1 MSLLKSLQEALGE
14 RLIQD
19 EAVLDAHRH
28 DSWALSQ
35 IRVQRGDPPP
45 RPLAVVAAASVEDVQ
60 ATLRLCHAAG
70 ASVVPYGAGSGVVGG
85 VSTSADQ
92 VVLSTAKLSGL
103 ISLSDADMTATF
115 WAGTKGDVA
124 EAICQEAGLTIGH
137 WPQSIA
143 LSSVGGWV
151 ATRASGQLSTGYGN
165 IEDIVLD
172 LEVVLPDG
180 RLLRTRRVPRA
191 AAGPDLRHIFLGSE
205 GTMGVITAVTF
216 SLRVLPEASRG
227 QAFHFAS
234 LDAGL
239 EAIRRIIRAG
249 WRPPVVRLYDAA
261 EARRQFDSWCPDG
274 RHLLLLLHEGP
285 TGLVEAHEVGC
296 AALCTAGLAADR
308 GEPADA
314 AAVTHWLS
322 QRNHVPTLG
331 QLSAIGLVVD
341 TIEISATWQRI
352 GAVYEAVKATLAQV
366 PELVAVSAHASH
378 AYRSGVNLY
387 FTFVAQPAEREQMER
402 VYTECW
408 DRTMAATAAAGGSI
422 SHHHGIGRVRRGF
435 MGEELGEVGVDVLR
449 AVKAALDPD
458 GRLNPGVLIP

>member
-1 MSLLKSLQEALGE
+1 MSLLEDLQAALGE

-45 RPLAVVAAASVEDVQ
+45 RPLAVVAAGSVEDVQ
-60 ATLRLCHAAG
+60 TTLRLCHAAG
-70 ASVVPYGAGSGVVGG
+70 ASVVPFGAGSGVVGG

-103 ISLSDADMTATF
+103 IALSDQDLTATF

-165 IEDIVLD
+165 IEEIVLD

-180 RLLRTRRVPRA
+180 RRMSTRRAPRA
-191 AAGPDLRHIFLGSE
+191 AAGPDLRHLFLGSE
-205 GTMGVITAVTF
+205 GTMGIITAVTF
-216 SLRVLPEASRG
+216 SLRALPESTRG

-234 LDAGL
+234 LGAGL

-249 WRPPVVRLYDAA
+249 WRPPAVRLYDAA
-261 EARRQFDSWCPDG
+261 EARRQFDTWCPDG

-285 TGLVEAHEVGC
+285 TGLVDAHEAGC
-296 AALCTAGLAADR
+296 AALCDD

-341 TIEISATWQRI
+341 TIEVSATWQRI
-352 GAVYEAVKATLAQV
+352 GAVYEAVKATLSEV

-387 FTFVAQPAEREQMER
+387 FTFVAQPSERAQMER

-435 MGEELGEVGVDVLR
+435 LVEELGEVGVDVLR
-449 AVKAALDPD
+449 AVKAALDPA